1 MSALIGIGFFILLI
15 VGAIYGLSLLNKP
28 YKVTE
33 EEYEKRINEGPG
45 LLGAGLIGIQKM
57 LDPAAERA
65 EAVVQDF
72 KAGHSEKKQESGEG
86 DDEEEEEKGRKGEGE
101 I

>member
-1 MSALIGIGFFILLI
+1 MGSLLGIGFIVLLI
-15 VGAIYGLSLLNKP
+15 AGAIYGLSLLNKP

-33 EEYEKRINEGPG
+33 EEYEKRVNEGPG
-45 LLGAGLIGIQKM
+45 LLSAGLTGLQKI

-72 KAGHSEKKQESGEG
+72 KAGHSQKKQESGEDG
-86 DDEEEEEKGRKGEGE
+86 EEEVEKENKVEG
-101 I
+101 

>member
-1 MSALIGIGFFILLI
+1 MSSLIGLGFFILLI
-15 VGAIYGLSLLNKP
+15 VGVIYGLSLLNKP

-33 EEYEKRINEGPG
+33 EEYENRVNEGPG
-45 LLGAGLIGIQKM
+45 LLGAGLIGLQKAI
-57 LDPAAERA
+57 DPAAAKA

-72 KAGHSEKKQESGEG
+72 KAGHLDKKQESGDGSE
-86 DDEEEEEKGRKGEGE
+86 DEEGEKGRKGEGE